1 MEHPDA
7 PLLRRLGPQARRRP
21 RVRRRRAAPRP
32 SPLRAGPGASG
43 LRRTV
48 SPLPEPDGRRRQPA
62 RDGLRPLSRGRRP
75 DRLLGEADRRPQA
88 RRRRSAAP
96 VRRLRAGGR
105 RLGLRPED
113 GGPDARPPLPGAEGR
128 RRRNPDDRGPGL
140 LLARRPRPEAAR
152 RRRPPGAGAR
162 PVGAGNQH
170 ADAAARQEPLPD
182 PRADPSA
189 EGRRGAPR
197 RHPRREV
204 RQGGDPRGLSQRD
217 LPRAARLRVGH
228 RCRGGGAVLLRQA
241 RLAARPLRGRD
252 ARGAHLL
259 ARALLAVP
267 QPREGSGTPR
277 ARPEGDARREEDR
290 PCRLRRRP
298 RGAARRAWRSP

>member
-7 PLLRRLGPQARRRP
+7 PLFRRLGPQARRRP
-21 RVRRRRAAPRP
+21 RLRRRRAAPRP
-32 SPLRAGPGASG
+32 SPLRAGPCASG

-62 RDGLRPLSRGRRP
+62 GDGLRPLPRGRRP
-75 DRLLGEADRRPQA
+75 DRILGEADRRPQA

-113 GGPDARPPLPGAEGR
+113 GGPDARPPFPGAEGR

-152 RRRPPGAGAR
+152 RSRPPGTGAR
-162 PVGAGNQH
+162 PVGAGNEH

-182 PRADPSA
+182 SRAHPA
-189 EGRRGAPR
+189 AQGGRGAPGG
-197 RHPRREV
+197 HPRREV

-217 LPRAARLRVGH
+217 LPRAARIRFRYRG
-228 RCRGGGAVLLRQA
+228 RGGGAVLLRQA

-259 ARALLAVP
+259 SGPLLALP
-267 QPREGSGTPR
+267 QPREGSGAPR

-290 PCRLRRRP
+290 PRRLRRGP
-298 RGAARRAWRSP
+298 RGAADARVASP